1 MNSITK
7 SISSVLNQWRFKT
20 KFTLLA
26 LVFFIPLIMAFL
38 WIVDSQRSKISL
50 LSDELL
56 GHQLI
61 GHLITVEEAIYKS
74 EQNARSGAQRSLS
87 VLTKSI
93 SSHAPLSP
101 VKAKT
106 QELYEKFA
114 SLQLSTGDTDLTDVA
129 EVYELTLALR
139 ENIAAITG
147 LSRESDAS
155 TFYLSELSRLR
166 LPALYEYVS
175 RTSYLA
181 NNIIVNQGFTASSY
195 TLLVALNNR
204 IDEIQGQFDK
214 SRAQL
219 QRVDKVTASKYAGG
233 LDELAQTIDKF
244 QSGLEQSVIEPD
256 NISWQ
261 SSDVRSFTGAATSA
275 INQTAQQLD
284 VLLTEKLTQT
294 KAAQVSLLW
303 ALGALLTLGVVLIA
317 GLLFVIYWSIS
328 TNAKELQRVA
338 QSMGE
343 GDFSTLLTCDSKDE
357 FGDIIRSFVQM
368 QSKVNALL
376 LVVQKDV
383 TQLEQGTS
391 DIRQMASQMEHQVST
406 QQQNT
411 HDVVNAISELSQSI
425 EHISSNTVSARK
437 VTHLASEQ
445 VGNGQRVIEETAQV
459 ISGISDEVN
468 STANVIDTLA
478 TNSNEIAQFVNVIRE
493 IADQTNLLALNAA
506 IEAARAGEQGRGF
519 AVVADEV
526 RNLAGKT
533 QDSTDEIQ
541 RIIERLQ
548 QGTEQSVQAMQ
559 QGVEKASHGV
569 EQTGLVSNNFTE
581 ITIAV
586 NDIVEGTEQISA
598 AVEQQHTM
606 LANIDQSTAGI
617 SNGADTILSS
627 AHQSSCAADA
637 LAKLADDL
645 SKQLAN
651 FKLKE

>member
-7 SISSVLNQWRFKT
+7 SISSLLNQWRFKT

-61 GHLITVEEAIYKS
+61 SHLITVEEAIYKS
-74 EQNARSGAQRSLS
+74 DQNARSGAQRSLS

-93 SSHAPLSP
+93 NSHAPLSP

-106 QELYEKFA
+106 QELNEKFA
-114 SLQLSTGDTDLTDVA
+114 SLQLSTDDTDLTNVA

-139 ENIAAITG
+139 ENIAAISG
-147 LSRESDAS
+147 LSRESDPS

-166 LPALYEYVS
+166 LPTLYEYVS

-204 IDEIQGQFDK
+204 IDEIQGQFEK

-219 QRVDKVTASKYAGG
+219 QRVDKATASKYAVG
-233 LDELAQTIDKF
+233 LDELVQAIDKF

-256 NISWQ
+256 DISWQ

-275 INQTAQQLD
+275 INQTAKQFD
-284 VLLTEKLTQT
+284 VLLTDKLTEA
-294 KAAQVSLLW
+294 KAMQVSLLW
-303 ALGALLTLGVVLIA
+303 SLGALLTLGVVLIV

-338 QSMGE
+338 QSMGD
-343 GDFSTLLTCDSKDE
+343 GDFSTLVASDSKDE
-357 FGDIIRSFVQM
+357 FGDISASFRQM
-368 QSKVNALL
+368 QEKIRALL
-376 LVVQKDV
+376 SLVQIDIAK
-383 TQLEQGTS
+383 LETETS
-391 DIRQMASQMEHQVST
+391 SIRQMTDEMELQVST
-406 QQQNT
+406 QQENT
-411 HDVVNAISELSQSI
+411 QGVLGAIEELSQSVQLI
-425 EHISSNTVSARK
+425 EQSTESASD
-437 VTHLASEQ
+437 VTHQANDYVHQGQQIITDTAS
-445 VGNGQRVIEETAQV
+445 VIT
-459 ISGISDEVN
+459 GISNEVN
-468 STANVIDTLA
+468 STAHIIDNVANNT
-478 TNSNEIAQFVNVIRE
+478 SEIAQFVNVIRE

-526 RNLAGKT
+526 RSLAGKT
-533 QDSTDEIQ
+533 QDSTGEIQ
-541 RIIERLQ
+541 AIIEKLQ
-548 QGTEQSVQAMQ
+548 QGTEQSVTAMR
-559 QGVEKASHGV
+559 KGV
-569 EQTGLVSNNFTE
+569 EQAEKGVQQTERVSAAF
-581 ITIAV
+581 
-586 NDIVEGTEQISA
+586 NDISSSVNAIVTGTEQVSSAVTQQASMLTHIDENTGSIS
-598 AVEQQHTM
+598 Q
-606 LANIDQSTAGI
+606 
-617 SNGADTILSS
+617 GADTILRSS
-627 AHQSSCAADA
+627 HQVVGAATS
-637 LAKLADDL
+637 LSKLADDL
-645 SKQLAN
+645 ANQLAN
-651 FKLKE
+651 FKLKA